1 MVWNCALCEKENV
14 YVVKVCDKCRRIK
27 NLINLY
33 GDVVY
38 NVLERVLVVD
48 ETEQKKRETAEL
60 KSEVTKRINKL
71 KEDRTD

>member
-14 YVVKVCDKCRRIK
+14 YIVKVCIKCRRIK

>member
-14 YVVKVCDKCRRIK
+14 YIVKVCYKCRRIK